1 MRTGSWLELAV
12 HLPMHL
18 GITTKVCQRHVTEGQ
33 KRVTARNSYLVPKLT
48 NVSQENWLV
57 CSLSPFDQNI
67 FVSYLLEQIEKAT
80 NVIVVGGGAVG
91 IEMAGEVAGKH
102 SGKFVTVIGA
112 GKHLVTM
119 NYGHKFQRKILSAL
133 RDRNI
138 NAITGKHGVKG

>member
-1 MRTGSWLELAV
+1 MCHCVG
-12 HLPMHL
+12 
-18 GITTKVCQRHVTEGQ
+18 
-33 KRVTARNSYLVPKLT
+33 
-48 NVSQENWLV
+48 
-57 CSLSPFDQNI
+57 
-67 FVSYLLEQIEKAT
+67 
-80 NVIVVGGGAVG
+80 VIVVGGGAVG

-138 NAITGKHGVKG
+138 NAITGKHGVLSWNEFIIFGLDRLLYLSLQMSAYQTWKVWHVTGISTKMF

>member
-1 MRTGSWLELAV
+1 MA
-12 HLPMHL
+12 
-18 GITTKVCQRHVTEGQ
+18 
-33 KRVTARNSYLVPKLT
+33 
-48 NVSQENWLV
+48 
-57 CSLSPFDQNI
+57 LSPSLTQTSLFFMSN
-67 FVSYLLEQIEKAT
+67 LLEQIEKAT

-138 NAITGKHGVKG
+138 NAITGKHGVLME